1 MKDRKHLTSR
11 EVEKLPAATKGTLK
25 EARELCLLMLIFLHG
40 LRVSE
45 VCALTLVQVDTN

>member
-11 EVEKLPAATKGTLK
+11 EVEKLLAATKGTLK
-25 EARELCLLMLIFLHG
+25 EAGELCLQMLTFRHG

-45 VCALTLVQVDTN
+45 VCARTLVQVDTN

>member
-1 MKDRKHLTSR
+1 MKDWKHFTSR
-11 EVEKLPAATKGTLK
+11 EVEKLLAANKGTRN
-25 EARELCLLMLIFLHG
+25 EARELCFIMLTFRHG